1 MHIHMHVMHG
11 RSPSSKSGWEVLLR
25 PLLRKRPTL
34 RAALLAEGDAAPYG
48 AAAGPM
54 APMAPVGF
62 PGASGMQGPWQP
74 GERCL
79 VWSNSAQRWCD
90 LVNWPGRLCQT
101 DFFWTKGSLRFC
113 VFAGWWF
120 CGLRDASARHEHS
133 MYNWLLLA
141 HVPTISQ
148 ICLES
153 VDIRTH
159 ACTQIHTPTYPPTAH
174 RHTCNQEH
182 EHTFRL

>member
-1 MHIHMHVMHG
+1 MPVTGWPLVISCHLCPSMQKNLNGFQYRCTQAVHMHIHMHVMHG

-90 LVNWPGRLCQT
+90 LVNLPGRLCQT

-113 VFAGWWF
+113 VFAG
-120 CGLRDASARHEHS
+120 
-133 MYNWLLLA
+133 
-141 HVPTISQ
+141 
-148 ICLES
+148 
-153 VDIRTH
+153 
-159 ACTQIHTPTYPPTAH
+159 
-174 RHTCNQEH
+174 
-182 EHTFRL
+182 